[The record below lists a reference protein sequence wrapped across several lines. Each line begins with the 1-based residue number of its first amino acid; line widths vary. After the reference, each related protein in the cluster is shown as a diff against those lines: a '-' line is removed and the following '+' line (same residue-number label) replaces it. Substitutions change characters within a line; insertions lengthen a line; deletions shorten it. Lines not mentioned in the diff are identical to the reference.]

1 LAKRLKTKK
10 KKTTGNGRIVVLA
23 VVFAMLSAVLICRL
37 YRLQIIEGENYRNNF
52 IIRTTKTRTIN
63 STRGNIFDRY
73 GNLLAY
79 NELSYSLTIE
89 DSGTYPT
96 KRERALSLNEEAYR
110 IYTILKKY
118 DNDISQTFHV
128 EVNDQDMYQYDV
140 EGRSL
145 DRFRA
150 DVYGYAYIDDLKET
164 EKNADAETMME
175 YLISEKGYSIV
186 NTKDPYT
193 DKEYEAH
200 PYLPKELTKEEM
212 LAIVK
217 IRYALFTTSF
227 QKYLPVTIAKEL
239 SDELMAELTEN
250 KDTLTGINIVEDTK
264 RVYTDAEYFAPLIGY
279 TGTISSEELAELQ
292 QENPEY
298 SNSSIVGKAG
308 VEKVMETTLQGSN
321 GSEKV
326 SVDNV
331 GRVLA
336 IDEEGRRDP
345 VAGNDVYLTID
356 PYLQK
361 AVYKILEQ
369 RIAGIV
375 ASNIIDARTVEEN
388 ESDDTEL
395 IKIPS
400 YEVYFALINNSI
412 IDFHHFTE
420 IDSSDVEREV
430 AREFT
435 VKQREIFDEITRQL
449 TTENPTVYSDL
460 SKEMKEYQSYIVN
473 DLLLDKT
480 GILDSTALD
489 RTDEVY
495 LAWSRDERISLQEFL
510 TYAASQ
516 NWINIAE
523 IAPEDNYIDST
534 QIYQELS
541 EYIIN
546 YLSTDDSFS
555 KILYKH
561 LIYNDRVSGKQ
572 VMQIMYE
579 QGVLDKEDGVYD
591 AFMRGRLSTFDTLM
605 EKIMDLDITPAMLAL
620 DPCSGSAVVINP
632 QNGELL
638 ALVTY
643 PGYDN
648 NRLANQMDVAYY
660 RQLASDLSRPFYNKA
675 TQARTAPGSTFK
687 LVTTAAGMSEGVVGR
702 DTEFDCQGI
711 FDLTE
716 TPLRCWYHSGHG
728 RLNLPEA
735 IENSCNV
742 YFCNVSY
749 NMGLNEEG
757 LWSDSLALSKLQSY
771 AAMFDLDKQT
781 GIEIP
786 EAAPKVSD
794 LSAIQSSIGQGTHAY
809 TTTQIARYA
818 ATLAN
823 GGTSYRLTLFDKVTD
838 SKGNLI
844 RDYSPEIESRLA
856 LSEDTW
862 NVIHTGMEKVVAA
875 KKEYADMPITVAG
888 KTGTAQESKSRPSHA
903 LFICYAPAEEPEIA
917 MCVRISNG
925 YSSTNCIITAKDILQ
940 YYFDIVDDEEIL
952 TGKAMTN
959 NISSVSVD

>member
-1 LAKRLKTKK
+1 MAKRLSKK
-10 KKTTGNGRIVVLA
+10 KKSAFGNGRLVILA
-23 VVFAMLSAVLICRL
+23 VFFAVLSSVLIYRL
-37 YRLQIIEGENYRNNF
+37 YRLQIIEGENYRTNF
-52 IIRTTKTRTIN
+52 IIRTTKTRSIP
-63 STRGNIFDRY
+63 STRGNIYDRY
-73 GNLLAY
+73 GGLLAY

-110 IYTILKKY
+110 IYSILRSHG
-118 DNDISQTFHV
+118 NDISQTFHV
-128 EVNDQDMYQYDV
+128 YVDDNDQYCYDV

-150 DVYGYAYIDDLKET
+150 DVYGHAYIDDLEESERNST
-164 EKNADAETMME
+164 AEEMMD
-175 YLISEKGYSIV
+175 YLISEKMYSIV
-186 NTKDPYT
+186 NRKDPYT
-193 DKEYEAH
+193 EKELAEH
-200 PYLPKELTKEEM
+200 PYLPAELTKEET

-250 KDTLTGINIVEDTK
+250 KDTLTGIEIVEDTK
-264 RVYTDAEYFAPLIGY
+264 RVYTDPIYFAPIIGY

-308 VEKVMETTLQGSN
+308 IEKVMETTLQGSN

-345 VAGNDVYLTID
+345 VAGDDVYLTID

-375 ASNIIDARTVEEN
+375 ASNIIDARTQGDLD
-388 ESDDTEL
+388 SDDTEL

-412 IDFHHFTE
+412 INFHHFTE
-420 IDSSDVEREV
+420 LDASDDERAV
-430 AREFT
+430 ARAFAE
-435 VKQREIFDEITRQL
+435 KQRDVFQEITKQL
-449 TTENPTVYSDL
+449 TIEEPTIYSEL
-460 SKEMKEYQSYIVN
+460 PQEMKEYQSYIVN

-516 NWINIAE
+516 NWIAIAE
-523 IAPEDNYIDST
+523 IAPEDNYIDSS
-534 QIYQELS
+534 QIYQALS
-541 EYIIN
+541 DYIID

-555 KILYKH
+555 KLLYKH
-561 LIYNDRVSGKQ
+561 LIFDDQVTGKQ
-572 VMQIMYE
+572 VLQIMYD
-579 QGVLDKEDGVYD
+579 QGVLDKNDGVYD
-591 AFMRGRLSTFDTLM
+591 YFQRERISTFDTLM
-605 EKIMDLDITPAMLAL
+605 EKIMSLEITPAMLAL
-620 DPCSGSAVVINP
+620 DPCSGSAVLINP
-632 QNGELL
+632 KNGELL

-648 NRLANQMDVAYY
+648 NRLANQMDVEYY
-660 RQLASDLSRPFYNKA
+660 RQLANDLSRPFYNKA

-687 LVTTAAGMSEGVVGR
+687 LVTTAAGMSEGVIGR
-702 DTEFDCQGI
+702 DTEFNCQGI

-728 RLNLPEA
+728 LLNLTEA

-742 YFCNVSY
+742 YFCNVAYS
-749 NMGLNEEG
+749 MGINEEG
-757 LWSDSLALSKLQSY
+757 NWSDSLALSKLQSY
-771 AAMFDLDKQT
+771 AAMFDFDKQT

-786 EAAPKVSD
+786 EAAPKISD
-794 LSAIQSSIGQGTHAY
+794 LSAIQSAIGQGTHAY

-823 GGTSYRLTLFDKVTD
+823 KGTSYRLTLLDKVTD
-838 SKGNLI
+838 SKGQLI
-844 RDYSPEIESRLA
+844 KEYSPEIQSKLS

-862 NVIHTGMEKVVAA
+862 NVIHSGMEAVVAA
-875 KKEYADMPITVAG
+875 KKDYEDMPIKVAG

-903 LFICYAPAEEPEIA
+903 LFVCYAPADDPELA

-925 YSSTNCIITAKDILQ
+925 YSSTNCIITAKDILR
-940 YYFDIVDDEEIL
+940 YYFDLAEDEEIL
-952 TGKAMTN
+952 TGRAMTGS
-959 NISSVSVD
+959 ISNESVD

>member
-1 LAKRLKTKK
+1 M
-10 KKTTGNGRIVVLA
+10 IVLA
-23 VVFAMLSAVLICRL
+23 VFFALLSTILIVRL
-37 YRLQIIEGENYRNNF
+37 YRLQIIDGESYRTNF
-52 IIRTTKTRTIN
+52 IIRTTKTRSIAA
-63 STRGNIFDRY
+63 TRGNIYDRY
-73 GNLLAY
+73 GGLLAY

-89 DSGTYPT
+89 DNITYPSS
-96 KRERALSLNEEAYR
+96 RERALSLNEEAYR
-110 IYTILKKY
+110 IYQILRKY
-118 DNDISQTFHV
+118 DNDISQPFHV
-128 EVNDQDMYQYDV
+128 IVTDEDTFEYDV

-145 DRFRA
+145 DRFKA
-150 DVYGYAYIDDLKET
+150 DVFGHAYIDDLTSE
-164 EKNADAETMME
+164 ERNSSAEEMMD
-175 YLISEKGYSIV
+175 YLISEKGYSII
-186 NTKDPYT
+186 NHKEPY
-193 DKEYEAH
+193 KESELENH
-200 PYLPKELTKEEM
+200 PYYPRTFTKEEL

-217 IRYALFTTSF
+217 VRYALFTTSF

-239 SDELMAELTEN
+239 SDELMATLTEN
-250 KDTLTGINIVEDTK
+250 KDTLTGIEIVEDTK
-264 RVYTDAEYFAPLIGY
+264 RVYTDPIYFAPIIGY

-298 SNSSIVGKAG
+298 SHSSIVGKAG
-308 VEKVMETTLQGSN
+308 IEKVMETTLQGSS
-321 GSEKV
+321 GSERV

-361 AVYKILEQ
+361 AVYRILEQ

-375 ASNIIDARTVEEN
+375 ASNIIDARKQEET
-388 ESDDTEL
+388 ESDDTES

-420 IDSSDVEREV
+420 IDASDDERAV
-430 AREFT
+430 ARVFAQ
-435 VKQREIFDEITRQL
+435 KQREIFDEITQQL
-449 TTENPTVYSDL
+449 TVAEPTIYSEL
-460 SKEMKEYQSYIVN
+460 RQEMKEYQSYIVS
-473 DLLLDKT
+473 DLLLEKT
-480 GILDSTALD
+480 GILDSTAMD

-516 NWINIAE
+516 NWIDISE
-523 IAPEDNYIDST
+523 IAPDENYIDSS
-534 QIYQELS
+534 QIYQALS
-541 EYIIN
+541 DYIID
-546 YLSTDDSFS
+546 YLSGDDSFS
-555 KILYKH
+555 KLLYKH
-561 LIYNDRVSGKQ
+561 LIYDDRVTGRQ
-572 VMQIMYE
+572 VMQIMYD
-579 QGVLDKEDGVYD
+579 QGILNKDDGVYD
-591 AFMRGRLSTFDTLM
+591 AFVNESMSTFDTMM
-605 EKIMDLDITPAMLAL
+605 EKIMNLEITPAMLAL
-620 DPCSGSAVVINP
+620 DPCSGSAVIINP
-632 QNGELL
+632 KNGELL

-648 NRLANQMDVAYY
+648 NRLANQMDTAYY

-687 LVTTAAGMSEGVVGR
+687 LVTTAAGMSEGVIGR
-702 DTEFDCQGI
+702 DTEFDCTGI
-711 FDLTE
+711 FNLTE
-716 TPLRCWYHSGHG
+716 TPLRCWYRSGHG
-728 RLNLPEA
+728 MLNLTEA

-742 YFCNVSY
+742 YFCNVAYS
-749 NMGLNEEG
+749 MGINEEG
-757 LWSDSLALSKLQSY
+757 NWSDSLALSKIQSY
-771 AAMFDLDKQT
+771 AAMFDFDKQT

-786 EAAPKVSD
+786 EAAPKISD
-794 LSAIQSSIGQGTHAY
+794 LSAIQSSIGQGTHAF

-823 GGTSYRLTLFDKVTD
+823 GGTSYRLTLLDKVTD

-844 RDYSPEIESRLA
+844 RQYSPEIESKLS

-862 NVIHTGMEKVVAA
+862 NVIHSGMEAVVAA
-875 KKEYADMPITVAG
+875 KNEYADMPITVAG

-903 LFICYAPAEEPEIA
+903 LFVCYAPAEDPELA

-925 YSSTNCIITAKDILQ
+925 YSSTNCIMTAKDILQ
-940 YYFDIVDDEEIL
+940 YYFDIIEDEEIL

-959 NISSVSVD
+959 NISSISVD

>member
-1 LAKRLKTKK
+1 MAKRLKTKK
-10 KKTTGNGRIVVLA
+10 KKTTGSGRIIVLA
-23 VVFAMLSAVLICRL
+23 VFFAMLSTILIYRL
-37 YRLQIIEGENYRNNF
+37 YRLQIIDGESYRNNF
-52 IIRTTKTRTIN
+52 IIRTTKTRSIA
-63 STRGNIFDRY
+63 STRGNIYDRY

-110 IYTILKKY
+110 IYSILKKY

-128 EVNDQDMYQYDV
+128 EVDSRGNYVYDV

-150 DVYGYAYIDDLKET
+150 DVFGHAYIDDLTDT
-164 EKNADAETMME
+164 ERIADAETMMN

-186 NTKDPYT
+186 NGKEPYT

-200 PYLPKELTKEEM
+200 PYLPKEMTKEEM
-212 LAIVK
+212 LAVVK

-250 KDTLTGINIVEDTK
+250 KDTLTGISIVEDTK

-298 SNSSIVGKAG
+298 TNNSIVGKAG
-308 VEKVMETTLQGSN
+308 IEKVMETTLQGSS

-345 VAGNDVYLTID
+345 IAGNDVYLTID
-356 PYLQK
+356 PFLQK
-361 AVYKILEQ
+361 AVYRILEQ

-375 ASNIIDARTVEEN
+375 ASNIIDARTVEETD
-388 ESDDTEL
+388 SDDTEL
-395 IKIPS
+395 IRIPS
-400 YEVYFALINNSI
+400 YEVYFALFNNSI

-420 IDSSDVEREV
+420 IDASDEERAV
-430 AREFT
+430 AREFNT
-435 VKQREIFDEITRQL
+435 KQREIFAEINRQL
-449 TTENPTVYSDL
+449 TTDSPTIYSEL
-460 SKEMKEYQSYIVN
+460 SSEMKEYQSYIVN
-473 DLLLDKT
+473 DLLLEKT
-480 GILDSTALD
+480 GILDNTALD

-516 NWINIAE
+516 NWFNISE
-523 IAPEDNYIDST
+523 IAPEDNYIDSS
-534 QIYQELS
+534 QIYEELS
-541 EYIIN
+541 QYIIN

-555 KILYKH
+555 KLLYKH
-561 LIYNDRVSGKQ
+561 LIFNDRVSGKQ
-572 VMQIMYE
+572 VLTILYD
-579 QGVLDKEDGVYD
+579 QGVLNKEDGIYD
-591 AFMRGRLSTFDTLM
+591 AFMRGRISTFDTLM
-605 EKIMDLDITPAMLAL
+605 EKIMNLDIKPSMLAL
-620 DPCSGSAVVINP
+620 DPCSGSAVVIDP
-632 QNGELL
+632 RNGELL

-648 NRLANQMDVAYY
+648 NRLANQMDVEYY
-660 RQLASDLSRPFYNKA
+660 KKLANDLSRPFYNKA

-749 NMGLNEEG
+749 NMGINEEG
-757 LWSDSLALSKLQSY
+757 NWSDSLALSKLQSY
-771 AAMFDLDKQT
+771 AAMFDFDKET

-786 EAAPKVSD
+786 EASPKISD

-838 SKGNLI
+838 AKGNLI
-844 RDYSPEIESRLA
+844 KDYAPSIQSRIA

-862 NVIHTGMEKVVAA
+862 NVIHSGMQAVVNA
-875 KKEYADMPITVAG
+875 KKEYNDMPIQVAG

-903 LFICYAPAEEPEIA
+903 LFICYAPADDPEIA

-940 YYFDIVDDEEIL
+940 YYFDLVDDEEIL

-959 NISSVSVD
+959 NISNVSVD